1 MLSPQE
7 NAEIDAE
14 LETVARPRAACIAA
28 LHVVQRRRGWVD
40 DAALADVARKLGM
53 SPAELDGV
61 ATYYN
66 LIYRRPVGRHVV
78 LLCNSVSCWLMGAGE
93 LERAVERASGAT
105 LGQTSSDGRFT
116 VLPNP
121 CLGCCDHAPAMM
133 IGEDLHGDLGD
144 GGRVAAI
151 VERYR

>member
-1 MLSPQE
+1 MLSPEE

-14 LETVARPRAACIAA
+14 LATVARPRGACIGA

-40 DAALADVARKLGM
+40 DATLADVAAKLGM

-78 LLCNSVSCWLMGAGE
+78 LLCNSVSCWLMGAGK
-93 LERAVERASGAT
+93 LQRAVERATGTT
-105 LGQTSSDGRFT
+105 LGHTSSDGRFT
-116 VLPNP
+116 ILPNP

-133 IGEDLHGDLGD
+133 IGEDLHRDAGERDVG
-144 GGRVAAI
+144 AI
-151 VERYR
+151 VERYK